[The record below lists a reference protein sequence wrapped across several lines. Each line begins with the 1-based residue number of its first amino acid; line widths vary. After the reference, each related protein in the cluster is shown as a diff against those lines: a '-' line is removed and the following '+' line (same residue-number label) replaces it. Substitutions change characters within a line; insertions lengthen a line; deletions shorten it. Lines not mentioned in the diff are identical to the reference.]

1 MKIKLYISAVI
12 CFVFIFTTGCST
24 VKNEKNGN
32 IKKIKTALYIGY
44 GSLGGGVINSARIL
58 KYSPQV
64 ELTLIDDKDL
74 KKTKLKDFDIF
85 VMPGGFSSGHM
96 KSLGAEGVE
105 ILRNFIK
112 NGGSYFGICAGCH
125 MTLNR
130 PNRLGLF
137 PYGYLNKHVGGTGDV
152 YIDLPE
158 KGAELL
164 GIEKGR
170 YCVRYVT
177 GPIMKKNAENWP
189 HGKCEVIADYKSS
202 ISPKG
207 RAGEN
212 FFGTPAIL
220 YGNYGKG
227 KVIATSFHPESRID
241 SHKIFCGCFY
251 AVTGVKLTP
260 QFPRRQFHPLRVGY
274 HFVNAQYKDQ
284 RAVINE
290 VMELESHP
298 ELAVELGLDAEI
310 LNRVDV
316 VVLGDAR
323 GLSWKD
329 FIDAKRYDILIDFI
343 HRGGKVIGVGE
354 IWKKI
359 PPHKNVIYVNPG
371 KDVIK
376 SVMNFVK

>member
-1 MKIKLYISAVI
+1 MSHLKNIFITIVENVVVITLRTSLKMLQSTQAKL
-12 CFVFIFTTGCST
+12 
-24 VKNEKNGN
+24 
-32 IKKIKTALYIGY
+32 
-44 GSLGGGVINSARIL
+44 
-58 KYSPQV
+58 
-64 ELTLIDDKDL
+64 DL
-74 KKTKLKDFDIF
+74 KEFEQTNSQKF
-85 VMPGGFSSGHM
+85 
-96 KSLGAEGVE
+96 
-105 ILRNFIK
+105 
-112 NGGSYFGICAGCH
+112 
-125 MTLNR
+125 
-130 PNRLGLF
+130 LF
-137 PYGYLNKHVGGTGDV
+137 L
-152 YIDLPE
+152 
-158 KGAELL
+158 
-164 GIEKGR
+164 
-170 YCVRYVT
+170 C
-177 GPIMKKNAENWP
+177 
-189 HGKCEVIADYKSS
+189 
-202 ISPKG
+202 
-207 RAGEN
+207 AGEN

-343 HRGGKVIGVGE
+343 HRGGKVIAVGE

-376 SVMNFVK
+376 SVMNFIK